1 MTISSSLLY
10 CYQVMAAREKDVWIG
25 IVGSYEISKTILI
38 IALPSHCYQAMA
50 AIDKDEPG
58 KKFWLHTRSGLGVH
72 CHTYTVLFTII
83 VCVYIVTMNIIVMV
97 VLAASLSFSPYIS
110 ITFAML
116 IISTVVQIITFKL
129 SVMQRLEEA
138 EDGWEGANCLFTS
151 WLVHCCTKIF

>member
-1 MTISSSLLY
+1 
-10 CYQVMAAREKDVWIG
+10 
-25 IVGSYEISKTILI
+25 
-38 IALPSHCYQAMA
+38 MA

-97 VLAASLSFSPYIS
+97 VLQHLLVFPLLIS
-110 ITFAML
+110 ITFAMF

-138 EDGWEGANCLFTS
+138 EDGREGGCKLP
-151 WLVHCCTKIF
+151 VY